1 MRQHLLRHLLS
12 NHSLLLL
19 QRLGR
24 ARQDPV
30 AAHATKVSDDAMAD
44 ETTPV
49 IVVARTQVRVG
60 NATTIVAIVTT
71 AIEAQVVQVVKV
83 ASEAQVLKVASEV
96 KAAFERKVAV
106 MVVATEAVLA
116 SDLHAA
122 AVVTDH
128 VAKAGR
134 TRVVGLSKAPTGAPT
149 PTGAPIRVPGRIRL
163 RVLTRAAVST
173 EAAAA
178 SRAHVP
184 IRVVASIKAP
194 GVISLRVR
202 INHPALIRAKAPFET
217 TSVTAR

>member
-12 NHSLLLL
+12 THSLLLL
-19 QRLGR
+19 QRLDR

-30 AAHATKVSDDAMAD
+30 AAHAIKVSDDAMAD

-49 IVVARTQVRVG
+49 NVVARTQVRVG

-71 AIEAQVVQVVKV
+71 AIEAQV
-83 ASEAQVLKVASEV
+83 LKVATEV

-106 MVVATEAVLA
+106 TVVATEAVLA
-116 SDLHAA
+116 SDLHAV

-128 VAKAGR
+128 AAKGGR
-134 TRVVGLSKAPTGAPT
+134 TRVVGLSKA

-178 SRAHVP
+178 NRAPVR

-194 GVISLRVR
+194 GAISLRAR

>member
-1 MRQHLLRHLLS
+1 VMRQHLLRHLRS

-30 AAHATKVSDDAMAD
+30 AARAIKVSDDAMAD

-49 IVVARTQVRVG
+49 IVVALGTQVRVG
-60 NATTIVAIVTT
+60 SATTIVAIVTT
-71 AIEAQVVQVVKV
+71 AIEAQV
-83 ASEAQVLKVASEV
+83 LKVAIEV

-106 MVVATEAVLA
+106 TVVATEAVLA

-128 VAKAGR
+128 AAKAGR
-134 TRVVGLSKAPTGAPT
+134 TRVVGLSKALTDAPT

-173 EAAAA
+173 EVAAA
-178 SRAHVP
+178 SRAPVP

-194 GVISLRVR
+194 GVISLRAR

>member
-1 MRQHLLRHLLS
+1 MRQRLLRHLLS

-19 QRLGR
+19 QRPGR

-30 AAHATKVSDDAMAD
+30 AAHAIKVSDDAMAD

-71 AIEAQVVQVVKV
+71 ASEAQVVQVVKV
-83 ASEAQVLKVASEV
+83 ASEAQVVKVASEV

-106 MVVATEAVLA
+106 TVVAMEAALA

-128 VAKAGR
+128 AAKAGR
-134 TRVVGLSKAPTGAPT
+134 TRVVGLSKA

-173 EAAAA
+173 EVAAA
-178 SRAHVP
+178 SRAPVP

-194 GVISLRVR
+194 GVISLRAR

>member
-1 MRQHLLRHLLS
+1 MRQHLRRHLLS
-12 NHSLLLL
+12 NHSLPLL

-24 ARQDPV
+24 ARQDQG
-30 AAHATKVSDDAMAD
+30 AAHAIKVSDDAMAD
-44 ETTPV
+44 EITPV

-71 AIEAQVVQVVKV
+71 AIEVQVAKV
-83 ASEAQVLKVASEV
+83 ASEAQVLKVAIGV

-106 MVVATEAVLA
+106 TVVATEAVLA

-128 VAKAGR
+128 AAKAGR
-134 TRVVGLSKAPTGAPT
+134 TRVVGLSKAPTGALT

-178 SRAHVP
+178 SRAPVP
-184 IRVVASIKAP
+184 IKVVASIKAP
-194 GVISLRVR
+194 GVISLRPR

>member
-1 MRQHLLRHLLS
+1 MWQHLLRHLLS
-12 NHSLLLL
+12 KHSLLLL

-30 AAHATKVSDDAMAD
+30 AAHAIKVSDDATAG
-44 ETTPV
+44 ETTRV
-49 IVVARTQVRVG
+49 IVVARTLVRVG

-71 AIEAQVVQVVKV
+71 AIEAQVV
-83 ASEAQVLKVASEV
+83 KVASEV

-106 MVVATEAVLA
+106 TVVATEAALA
-116 SDLHAA
+116 SDPHAA
-122 AVVTDH
+122 AIVTIGTDH
-128 VAKAGR
+128 AAKAGR
-134 TRVVGLSKAPTGAPT
+134 TRVVGSSKA

-163 RVLTRAAVST
+163 LVLTRAAVST
-173 EAAAA
+173 EAAVAN
-178 SRAHVP
+178 RVPVP

-194 GVISLRVR
+194 AAISLRAR

>member
-1 MRQHLLRHLLS
+1 MRQHLLRHRLS

-30 AAHATKVSDDAMAD
+30 AAHAIKVSDDAMAD

-71 AIEAQVVQVVKV
+71 ASEAQVV
-83 ASEAQVLKVASEV
+83 KVASEV

-106 MVVATEAVLA
+106 TVVATEAALA

-128 VAKAGR
+128 AAKAGR
-134 TRVVGLSKAPTGAPT
+134 TRVVGLSKA

-178 SRAHVP
+178 NRAPVR

-194 GVISLRVR
+194 GVISLRAR